1 MKNSRLQIYQM
12 TLLFLFGVKVNCL
25 SRVSL
30 ITEVVFCSNDLFL
43 NKFLHICTTLTLT
56 CIIEAVKCTYLY
68 DLLLGS
74 ICFEE
79 PDRRRYVCIKKTVF
93 VNRVKTN

>member
-30 ITEVVFCSNDLFL
+30 ITEVVFCSNYLFFKQILAYLHNIDLDLYYRSGQMYIFIRSTSRIYFALKNLIDADMYVLKKLFL
-43 NKFLHICTTLTLT
+43 
-56 CIIEAVKCTYLY
+56 
-68 DLLLGS
+68 
-74 ICFEE
+74 
-79 PDRRRYVCIKKTVF
+79 
-93 VNRVKTN
+93 